1 MAVFRHM
8 ANWEHFL
15 PLAQK
20 VIRQTKERVVL
31 GKEDAEKV
39 LSWFEPHTQVIRK
52 ALVTGSGGLIGSE
65 CVRMLGEL
73 DWEVVGLDNNMR
85 QFFFGEAGSTLANT
99 EILKQSFPRFRH
111 YNVNIRDRQTVRD
124 IFKNERPDFIV
135 HTAAQP
141 SHDEAASIPYE
152 DFDVNAVGTM
162 NLLVASRDFCRD
174 SPLGF
179 TSTNKVYGDRP
190 NRLPMVEEEKRYD
203 YADSLEGID
212 ESLSIDAS
220 LHSLFGPPRLPPT
233 SCVKS
238 LADTSKCRLGFFGAD
253 A

>member
-1 MAVFRHM
+1 MK
-8 ANWEHFL
+8 
-15 PLAQK
+15 P
-20 VIRQTKERVVL
+20 
-31 GKEDAEKV
+31 
-39 LSWFEPHTQVIRK
+39 RK

-111 YNVNIRDRQTVRD
+111 YNVDIRDRQTVRD
-124 IFKNERPDFIV
+124 VFKNERPDFIV